1 MVNHLLNMVYLSNKD
16 DKLEGHM
23 AKQQYA
29 PKKKS
34 KIVPIHMDA
43 DFYYERAMRYLDKL
57 NFQKALRYLR
67 KAVEFEPNNPEY
79 YCSMAGVL
87 AELGKYE
94 DSNRILWYVLEDVD
108 PSLDECYFYLASNY
122 ANMMEFELAE
132 QYILR
137 YLQNVPDSIYSE
149 EAEDLLDY
157 VEFHLRDMPRH
168 PEGGEELEVVL
179 QHDRARRLL
188 EEGKFNEA
196 SRLLQKLVREN
207 PDFIAARN
215 NLALCYYYMG
225 RFEKAMETVQ
235 EVLREEPS
243 NIHGLCNL
251 AVFYSHLQQQD
262 KLDKL
267 LITLK
272 KIVPYHFDL
281 AYKLATTLGILG
293 EDETAYFLFRKMI
306 SHAGQSDLYMLH
318 YAAVAAYNTRRWDA
332 AEALWRKVERLDPSE
347 NVASYYLRQ
356 IQQRKEGGR
365 GIEKASYH
373 YQIPLQDEFS
383 FETIGNSPAEIG
395 QAMKNNPLL
404 RSSLLWALRLGDK
417 DIKLQVIQAFEHIA
431 DEEVE
436 EALRAFLINPAED
449 DYLKKVAIF
458 VLRKMGA
465 KEPYQAVI
473 SHQVKSVS
481 FSVNPKFPVWNKK
494 WQQVAECLRDHM
506 QDRYDF
512 LEQQEAQTLWLAY
525 LNEAYPN
532 VPVIRKQEAW
542 AASLEYAV
550 ARRHNYAVTQEEIA
564 ARYGVSVASLARNYK
579 LISAVCFVFS
589 QEK

>member
-1 MVNHLLNMVYLSNKD
+1 
-16 DKLEGHM
+16 M

-29 PKKKS
+29 PKKKG

-67 KAVEFEPNNPEY
+67 KAVELESNNPEY
-79 YCSMAGVL
+79 YCSMAGVM

-94 DSNRILWYVLEDVD
+94 ESNRILWHVLEEVD
-108 PSLDECYFYLASNY
+108 PSLQECYFYLASNY

-137 YLQNVPDSIYSE
+137 YLQDFPGAIYAD

-157 VEFHLRDMPRH
+157 IEAHLQDIPRNH
-168 PEGGEELEVVL
+168 ENDAELEVIL

-196 SRLLQKLVREN
+196 LRLLESLVKEHS
-207 PDFIAARN
+207 DFIAARN

-225 RFEKAMETVQ
+225 RFEKALETVQ
-235 EVLREEPS
+235 QVLEKEPC
-243 NIHGLCNL
+243 NIHGMCNL
-251 AVFYSHLQQQD
+251 AVFYSHLKQQD
-262 KLDKL
+262 NLNEL
-267 LITLK
+267 LATLK

-293 EDETAYFLFRKMI
+293 EDEAAYFLFRKMI
-306 SHAGQSDLYMLH
+306 SHTGQSDLYMLH
-318 YAAVAAYNTRRWDA
+318 YAAVAAYNTQRWDI

-347 NVASYYLRQ
+347 KVAPYYIGQ
-356 IQQRKEGGR
+356 VQKRKKGDTAIKE
-365 GIEKASYH
+365 ASYH
-373 YQIPLQDEFS
+373 YQIPIQDILLFDE
-383 FETIGNSPAEIG
+383 IGNHSSEAG
-395 QAMKNNPLL
+395 QLLKENPLL
-404 RSSLLWALRLGDK
+404 RSSLLWALRFGDN
-417 DIKLQVIQAFEHIA
+417 DVKLQVIQTFEHIA
-431 DEEVE
+431 DKEVE
-436 EALRAFLINPAED
+436 DALRAFLMNPAED

-465 KEPYQAVI
+465 PEPYQAVI
-473 SHQVKSVS
+473 DHETRNIEFQLHSTL
-481 FSVNPKFPVWNKK
+481 PVWKEK

-506 QDRYDF
+506 QDRYDI
-512 LEQQEAQTLWLAY
+512 LEQQEAQTLWLDY
-525 LNEAYPN
+525 LGKTYPN
-532 VPVIRKQEAW
+532 VPSIRKQEAW

-550 ARRHNYAVTQEEIA
+550 ARRHKYTVTQEEVA

-579 LISAVCFVFS
+579 FISAVCPTSLF
-589 QEK
+589 E

>member
-1 MVNHLLNMVYLSNKD
+1 MVYLNNKD

-34 KIVPIHMDA
+34 KIVPIHMGA

-94 DSNRILWYVLEDVD
+94 ESNRILWHVLEEVD

-122 ANMMEFELAE
+122 ASMMEFELAE

-137 YLQNVPDSIYSE
+137 YLRNVPDSFYTE

-157 VEFHLRDMPRH
+157 IEFYLQNTPRETENETDVEI
-168 PEGGEELEVVL
+168 VL

-196 SRLLQKLVREN
+196 SRLLQTIVKEHS
-207 PDFIAARN
+207 DFIAARN

-235 EVLREEPS
+235 QVLKEEPS

-251 AVFYSHLQQQD
+251 AVFYSHFRQQD
-262 KLDKL
+262 ELNEL
-267 LITLK
+267 LVALK

-293 EDETAYFLFRKMI
+293 EDEAAYFLFRKMI
-306 SHAGQSDLYMLH
+306 SQAGQGDLYMLH
-318 YAAVAAYNTRRWDA
+318 YTAVAAYNTRRWDA
-332 AEALWRKVERLDPSE
+332 AETFWRKVERLDPSE
-347 NVASYYLRQ
+347 DIAPYYLKQIELQREGRQ
-356 IQQRKEGGR
+356 ALAE
-365 GIEKASYH
+365 ASYH
-373 YQIPLQDEFS
+373 YQIPFQENLS
-383 FETIGNSPAEIG
+383 FEITGSSANELNEVM
-395 QAMKNNPLL
+395 QNNPLM
-404 RSSLLWALRLGDK
+404 RSSLLWALRFGDK
-417 DIKLQVIQAFEHIA
+417 EVKMQVIQAFEYIA
-431 DEEVE
+431 DKEVE
-436 EALRAFLINPAED
+436 EALRAFLMNPAED
-449 DYLKKVAIF
+449 DQLKKMAIF
-458 VLRKMGA
+458 TLRKMGA
-465 KEPYQAVI
+465 PEPYQAI
-473 SHQVKSVS
+473 IGNQTQFIAFHL
-481 FSVNPKFPVWNKK
+481 NPELPVWTEK
-494 WQQVAECLRDHM
+494 WQRVVECLHSHM
-506 QDRYDF
+506 QERYDI
-512 LEQQEAQTLWLAY
+512 LKQQEAQALWLDY
-525 LNEAYPN
+525 LSKAYPN
-532 VPVIRKQEAW
+532 VPAIRKQEAW
-542 AASLEYAV
+542 AASLEYVV
-550 ARRHNYAVTQEEIA
+550 ARRHNFSVTQEEVA
-564 ARYGVSVASLARNYK
+564 SRYGISVASLARNYK
-579 LISAVCFVFS
+579 LITTVCRLCK
-589 QEK
+589 EK